1 MVWIL
6 LFILGILF
14 VLLAAY
20 KDSEAIGVTAMII
33 TIASLMAV
41 PASVFRGI
49 DETREVLASRE
60 IAVSLQSEIDA
71 IRNAVY
77 DEHGII
83 DTKNFKQST
92 NLSKYLTRYAE
103 AKAEYNALLRKAKFN
118 KHSWIVRFFWDGLFI
133 GDVIDSLEPLQ

>member
-1 MVWIL
+1 MVWVL
-6 LFILGILF
+6 LFILGVMFI
-14 VLLAAY
+14 LLAEY
-20 KDSEAIGVTAMII
+20 KDSEATGVAAIII
-33 TIASLMAV
+33 TIASIIFA
-41 PASVFRGI
+41 PASVFKGI
-49 DETREVLASRE
+49 KETREVLASRE

-92 NLSKYLTRYAE
+92 NLSQYLTRYAE
-103 AKAEYNALLRKAKFN
+103 AKAEYNALLRKAKFD

-133 GDVIDSLEPLQ
+133 GDVIDSLKPLQ